1 MATDNHTTAKK
12 TIVILGDFIHEGIE
26 TSIKGLGFQHIKR
39 KLFRVMPQTWLKR
52 IAEIK
57 KLRSSDELA
66 AVIVYLPTPV
76 FLYGCKSGFAEAW
89 KALLSELGDCPAIL
103 FAYEDNLQGEFRY
116 FDTNSGQ
123 FLTADA
129 LEEKIEELCKD
140 EDYDEYEDEYGYGRV
155 KRLRLTAEQ
164 IRDSE
169 QSPKEIRNFLRVL
182 YGTEIQ
188 VCPFKTRA
196 DVTLRID
203 EFLEELEGGIFL
215 RLYVPTNRWQA
226 EQLASFLRTFERYL
240 RQIER
245 KSFVVDTRQ
254 TDNGIIYLFRAEKA
268 IADMQE
274 LEEAVNRFDQFMRL
288 CRDNPDE
295 ATSLFKSVGIDDM
308 DAGYLISRYTKD
320 YQRLL
325 LDTRHEFEYKSLLLR
340 QRFETGLIENDNTT
354 SLQNIE
360 SGSASVALCLT
371 GNTGPISINVS
382 NIVSKG
388 DVSTQNE
395 VSRII
400 NGDITYNEQD
410 QRLLQLFGSYASR
423 LESVQLRSD
432 LDQLKDTSSPD
443 KSKKT
448 SRQRIVSFLYR
459 VGTKLGEHA
468 TDLGI
473 KALAAYLESLM
484 RSA

>member
-1 MATDNHTTAKK
+1 MATAKK
-12 TIVILGDFIHEGIE
+12 TIIILGDFLHEGIE
-26 TSIKGLGFQHIKR
+26 TSIKSVGFQHIKR
-39 KLFRVMPQTWLKR
+39 KLFRVMPKTWLKR
-52 IAEIK
+52 ISEIR

-76 FLYGCKSGFAEAW
+76 FLYGCKTGFAEAW
-89 KALLSELGDCPAIL
+89 KALLSEFGECPAIL

-116 FDTNSGQ
+116 FDNNSGQ

-129 LEEKIEELCKD
+129 LEKKIEEICKS

-155 KRLRLTAEQ
+155 SRLRLTAEQ
-164 IRDSE
+164 VRDAE
-169 QSPKEIRNFLRVL
+169 QSPEEIGNFLRVL
-182 YGTEIQ
+182 YGSEIQ

-196 DVTLRID
+196 DVTLRIE

-226 EQLASFLRTFERYL
+226 DQLASFLRTFERYL

-245 KSFVVDTRQ
+245 KSFVVSTRQ
-254 TDNGIIYLFRAEKA
+254 TDNGVIYLFRAEKA
-268 IADMQE
+268 IANMQE
-274 LEEAVNRFDQFMRL
+274 LEQAVDRFDQFMRL

-295 ATSLFKSVGIDDM
+295 ATGVFKSVGIDAM
-308 DAGYLISRYTKD
+308 DAGYLISRYAKD

-340 QRFETGLIENDNTT
+340 QRFEAGLIENTNTT

-360 SGSASVALCLT
+360 SGPASVALCLT

-382 NIVSKG
+382 NIVSNG
-388 DVSTQNE
+388 DVSVQNE

-400 NGDITYNEQD
+400 NGDMVYNEQD
-410 QRLLQLFGSYASR
+410 QRLLQLFESYASR

-432 LDQLKDTSSPD
+432 LDQLKDTSTPD
-443 KSKKT
+443 KTKKT
-448 SRQRIVSFLYR
+448 ARQRIVSFLYR
-459 VGTKLGEHA
+459 IGTKLGEHA
-468 TDLGI
+468 TDIGI